1 LKKNNSFPE
10 KARTCHEISTA
21 IGKTAENRRLSS
33 RAIRPPLPTSNKESP
48 MLKLHSRP
56 NVFVSLGLALA
67 LLLAGPAGAEPEVP
81 GTARTELESAFQ
93 AAGAALR
100 KGPANVPVAGQA
112 VLRLPSGYN
121 FVSAEEARHLLDAM
135 GNPGNENVQG
145 MIFPANEDNAQW
157 FIVVGYSAAGY
168 IKDDDARDWKA
179 DEMLAEIRKG
189 TEAANDERR
198 RRGLPEMTVAGWV
211 QEPQYDADTHRLVW
225 SMSSRLAGQGA
236 GEAAGINYNTLML
249 GREGYISMNLVADL
263 AAVEKLKPVARQL
276 LASLEFDAGK
286 RYADFQAETDKVA
299 EYGLAA
305 LVAGVA
311 AKKLGLLA
319 MAGVF
324 FAKFAK
330 ILVAGAVV
338 GLGVFGKFFGKGKKS
353 GDA

>member
-1 LKKNNSFPE
+1 MP
-10 KARTCHEISTA
+10 
-21 IGKTAENRRLSS
+21 
-33 RAIRPPLPTSNKESP
+33 
-48 MLKLHSRP
+48 KLHPRLFAP
-56 NVFVSLGLALA
+56 LGLALA
-67 LLLAGPAGAEPEVP
+67 LFSVGVAGAAPDVP

-93 AAGAALR
+93 AAGAALQ
-100 KGPANVPVAGQA
+100 KGPANVPIAKQA
-112 VLRLPSGYN
+112 VLQLPSGYN
-121 FVSAEEARHLLDAM
+121 FVPAEEARHLLEAM
-135 GNPGNENVQG
+135 GNPGNENVQD
-145 MIFPANEDNAQW
+145 MIFPASEDKAQW
-157 FIVVGYSAAGY
+157 FIVISYNPAGY
-168 IKDDDARDWKA
+168 IKDDDAKDWKA
-179 DEMLAEIRKG
+179 DDMLAEIRKG

-211 QEPQYDADTHRLVW
+211 EEPQYDADTHRLVW
-225 SMSSRLAGQGA
+225 SMSSRLVGQGA

-263 AAVEKLKPVARQL
+263 AAIEKLKPVARNM

-319 MAGVF
+319 VAAAF
-324 FAKFAK
+324 AAKFAK
-330 ILVAGAVV
+330 FIIAGAVV
-338 GLGVFGKFFGKGKKS
+338 GLGVLGKLFGRGKKS

>member
-1 LKKNNSFPE
+1 MP
-10 KARTCHEISTA
+10 
-21 IGKTAENRRLSS
+21 
-33 RAIRPPLPTSNKESP
+33 
-48 MLKLHSRP
+48 KLHPRLFAP
-56 NVFVSLGLALA
+56 LGLALA
-67 LLLAGPAGAEPEVP
+67 LFSVGVAGAAPDVP

-93 AAGAALR
+93 AAGAALQ
-100 KGPANVPVAGQA
+100 KGPANVPIAKQA
-112 VLRLPSGYN
+112 VLQLPSGYN
-121 FVSAEEARHLLDAM
+121 FVPAEEARHLLEAM
-135 GNPGNENVQG
+135 GNPGNENVQD
-145 MIFPANEDNAQW
+145 MIFPASEDKAQW
-157 FIVVGYSAAGY
+157 FIVISYNPAGY
-168 IKDDDARDWKA
+168 IKDDDAKDWKA
-179 DEMLAEIRKG
+179 DDMLAEIRKG

-211 QEPQYDADTHRLVW
+211 EEPQYDADTHRLVW
-225 SMSSRLAGQGA
+225 SMSSRLVGQGA

-263 AAVEKLKPVARQL
+263 AAIEKLKPVARNM

-319 MAGVF
+319 VAAAF
-324 FAKFAK
+324 AAKFAK
-330 ILVAGAVV
+330 LIVAGAVV
-338 GLGVFGKFFGKGKKS
+338 GLGVLGKLFGRGKKS